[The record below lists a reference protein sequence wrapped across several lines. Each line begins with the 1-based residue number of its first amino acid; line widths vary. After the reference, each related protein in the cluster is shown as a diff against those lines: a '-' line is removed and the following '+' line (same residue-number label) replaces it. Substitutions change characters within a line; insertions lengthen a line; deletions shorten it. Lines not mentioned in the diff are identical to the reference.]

1 MSGFDPRRG
10 GCRAACALRAKSF
23 GRASARQRGARAG
36 GRLRDRILARP
47 GRLASPRPS
56 LDREA
61 DLPAEEAQARPNPWL
76 SRPHA
81 HARRPGGDPAAP
93 AEGSQA
99 PHPLMGRSGTPRR
112 RRLSR
117 SGDFDR
123 VFREGRSY
131 GNRYLV
137 VYAFGLVEQGGT
149 PAVAEQ
155 LAPLLEELGAERS
168 T

>member
-1 MSGFDPRRG
+1 
-10 GCRAACALRAKSF
+10 
-23 GRASARQRGARAG
+23 
-36 GRLRDRILARP
+36 
-47 GRLASPRPS
+47 
-56 LDREA
+56 
-61 DLPAEEAQARPNPWL
+61 
-76 SRPHA
+76 
-81 HARRPGGDPAAP
+81 
-93 AEGSQA
+93 
-99 PHPLMGRSGTPRR
+99 MGRSGTPRR

-137 VYAFGLVEQGGT
+137 VYAFGLGEVANATPRLGISVGRKVGGAIERNGVKRALREAFWQLADPSEGRDVVIVARPEVARLVARGGT